1 MGLERCASPGIVDDR
16 AWQIRR
22 IADLTYENSAS
33 MPARRAN
40 SCVHEA

>member
-22 IADLTYENSAS
+22 IADLT
-33 MPARRAN
+33 
-40 SCVHEA
+40 

>member
-22 IADLTYENSAS
+22 LSTWRSQACLHAGPIRVSTK
-33 MPARRAN
+33 P
-40 SCVHEA
+40 